1 MHDDCVL
8 QIAARVIEFD
18 EAIDERLVGRI
29 LHDSWGNDVSD
40 LVQVPSQRL
49 VEPDGDVGRG
59 FLPADRVGESLE

>member
-1 MHDDCVL
+1 MHDDCMI
-8 QIAARVIEFD
+8 QIAARVIKFD
-18 EAIDERLVGRI
+18 EAIDERLVSRI
-29 LHDSWGNDVSD
+29 LHDSWGNDALD